1 MHGAAGE
8 YDSEET
14 GTEESG
20 SDISEDESLPPLDEV
35 GSDDDAAGTQSS
47 AEKSLVKKQK

>member
-1 MHGAAGE
+1 MHADSASFAGE

-20 SDISEDESLPPLDEV
+20 SDLSEDESIPALDE
-35 GSDDDAAGTQSS
+35 GDSDGEVADALASDR
-47 AEKSLVKKQK
+47 KKTK